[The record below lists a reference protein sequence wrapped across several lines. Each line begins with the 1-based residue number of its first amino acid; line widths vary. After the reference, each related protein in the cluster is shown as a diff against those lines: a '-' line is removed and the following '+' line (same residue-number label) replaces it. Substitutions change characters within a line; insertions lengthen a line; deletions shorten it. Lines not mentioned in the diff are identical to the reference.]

1 MSNYATIQELF
12 DAFSALS
19 DADLLA
25 LRKAAYIRLG
35 GTQYS
40 EPADLIHEALT
51 RCLDG
56 RRHWPKAVPF
66 TVFLANAMK
75 SIADADRNLH
85 SSRLVISAA
94 LLETPSRPDPLS
106 DLGPR
111 APSAEEECIALED
124 LRLAREQTEELK
136 RYFTNDPA
144 ALGVLSAW
152 LAGLSGK
159 EAIAAKSLT
168 AKEYDAARKRLARR
182 IATQSNALG
191 RTH

>member
-1 MSNYATIQELF
+1 MSDYATIQELF
-12 DAFSALS
+12 DAFSSLS
-19 DADLLA
+19 DSDLLA
-25 LRKAAYIRLG
+25 LRKAASLRLFN
-35 GTQYS
+35 TQYT

-56 RRHWPKAVPF
+56 RRNWPKAVPF

-85 SSRLVISAA
+85 SSRLVISSA

-111 APSAEEECIALED
+111 APSAEEDCIALEN
-124 LRLAREQTEELK
+124 LRLARGQLEQLK
-136 RYFTNDPA
+136 RAFCDDPA
-144 ALGVLSAW
+144 ALSVLHGW
-152 LAGLSGK
+152 MAGMSSK
-159 EAIAAKSLT
+159 ETIAARSLS
-168 AKEYDAARKRLARR
+168 AKEYDAARKRVARQ
-182 IATQSNALG
+182 IQSQSNTLG